1 MIPLMANES
10 GAVKRVMFDG
20 GYDTFSDA
28 GVPNWHYTTMC
39 VTTQG
44 ACAPLSTCGSDRS
57 RRYNIRSMT
66 HSHPLDTNFGNND
79 NSFID
84 GIVKGQ
90 IRKGFYIPDFY
101 IYHVPSKTYI
111 KK

>member
-1 MIPLMANES
+1 MKTKPINIHIKINTKYRCNKSNQLQY
-10 GAVKRVMFDG
+10 G
-20 GYDTFSDA
+20 
-28 GVPNWHYTTMC
+28 
-39 VTTQG
+39 
-44 ACAPLSTCGSDRS
+44 
-57 RRYNIRSMT
+57 YNIRSMT

-79 NSFID
+79 NSFIE
-84 GIVKGQ
+84 GIVDGQ